1 MPARS
6 ERLCLMA
13 EDRQPNPFLAAL
25 GRALEAALNR
35 GVALD
40 ADMRNQLAGLEGR
53 RIGIELRGANLAL
66 AITVRDG
73 RLQVGPHWDA
83 PGDLNLHASPG
94 SLLAFALRRG
104 DDTPGR
110 SPSAPGRSPSAMGRS
125 PSAAKAMDGRERPA
139 PNARERP
146 PLPAGKVEIS
156 GDAELAR
163 RVEKLLRGFRPD
175 IEEAFARTF
184 GDVLGVPLARAL
196 HSAFAWT
203 RESAQSFAED
213 SAAFLRDDTRD
224 LVAKAQVEAFLDEVD
239 TLRERA
245 DRLAARVQRAGNK
258 LERSGA

>member
-1 MPARS
+1 MPARFEQS
-6 ERLCLMA
+6 HSMA
-13 EDRQPNPFLAAL
+13 EDRQPNPLLAAL

-53 RIGIELRGANLAL
+53 RIGIELRGAKLAL
-66 AITVRDG
+66 AIRVHDG

-83 PGDLNLHASPG
+83 PADLNLHASPG
-94 SLLAFALRRG
+94 GLLAFALRRG
-104 DDTPGR
+104 DDERTPTG
-110 SPSAPGRSPSAMGRS
+110 GT
-125 PSAAKAMDGRERPA
+125 
-139 PNARERP
+139 
-146 PLPAGKVEIS
+146 AGKVEIS

-196 HSAFAWT
+196 HAAFAWT

-224 LVAKAQVEAFLDEVD
+224 LVAPAEVD
-239 TLRERA
+239 GLLDDIDALRERA
-245 DRLAARVQRAGNK
+245 DRLTARVR
-258 LERSGA
+258 RVGAKIGGGGT